1 MFTSLNLKL
10 IMKNSYFK
18 ALSIFAFVVAISL
31 ISCREKTVYK
41 TVKETEPFT
50 KKKINT
56 ITLPTA
62 IEWSTKENAAKAHI
76 QKLETI
82 LAQPVNK
89 VNYISALTE
98 LSIEV
103 LIPNRS
109 KSIVK
114 FWSPYLARESSLQ
127 DFFTEWL
134 TYTPTTS
141 NPGKYIE
148 YWDYLVNTE
157 SGLLLVN
164 DNSFKLWFTSF
175 LNFHG
180 DFINSTSSIST
191 LAEWMKYKGTTAHPF
206 NIDDYE
212 RPDSSSPTGGFKSF
226 NQFFLRN
233 LKVGQRPLCS
243 ETTPNDV
250 IVAPSDG
257 GIFYLN
263 RADRTVNI
271 ENLKNT
277 DYELPGKS
285 DRFDL
290 KQALPGYDNHFLG
303 GDLLDILLWFTDY
316 HHFHAPVNGTIVHQG
331 MYNGSYN
338 YDFGDYD
345 PIDFFAPN
353 LPSNSNQ
360 AEWYKKLGK
369 HQRYV
374 WIIKT
379 KEFGLVAMVAIGFW
393 GVGSI
398 INAVKDN
405 TTIVQGQYMGH
416 FGYGG
421 SSIVLAF
428 NKDVNIEFKVGSQPV
443 EDPNNPTLIKVR
455 QCLGKLI
462 Q

>member
-1 MFTSLNLKL
+1 M
-10 IMKNSYFK
+10 
-18 ALSIFAFVVAISL
+18 
-31 ISCREKTVYK
+31 
-41 TVKETEPFT
+41 
-50 KKKINT
+50 
-56 ITLPTA
+56 
-62 IEWSTKENAAKAHI
+62 
-76 QKLETI
+76 
-82 LAQPVNK
+82 
-89 VNYISALTE
+89 
-98 LSIEV
+98 
-103 LIPNRS
+103 
-109 KSIVK
+109 
-114 FWSPYLARESSLQ
+114 
-127 DFFTEWL
+127 
-134 TYTPTTS
+134 
-141 NPGKYIE
+141 
-148 YWDYLVNTE
+148 
-157 SGLLLVN
+157 
-164 DNSFKLWFTSF
+164 
-175 LNFHG
+175 
-180 DFINSTSSIST
+180 
-191 LAEWMKYKGTTAHPF
+191 
-206 NIDDYE
+206 
-212 RPDSSSPTGGFKSF
+212 
-226 NQFFLRN
+226 
-233 LKVGQRPLCS
+233 
-243 ETTPNDV
+243 
-250 IVAPSDG
+250 
-257 GIFYLN
+257 
-263 RADRTVNI
+263 NI

-290 KQALPGYDNHFLG
+290 KQVLPGYYNHFLG

-353 LPSNSNQ
+353 LPSNSNK
-360 AEWYKKLGK
+360 AEWYEKIGK

-405 TTIVQGQYMGH
+405 TTIEQGQYMGH

-455 QCLGKLI
+455 QCLGN
-462 Q
+462 